1 MDQRPLGHTG
11 LSVSHLGWGTVKIGR
26 NTSVKFPEA
35 FDLPDEAEAIAI
47 THGMLDLGITLID
60 TAPAYG
66 LAEERIG
73 MALAE
78 RRDEVVLCTKVGETF
93 DNGQCHHDFSG
104 AAARTSLAQSL
115 RRLRTDHVDIVL
127 VHSDGNDLAIQHD
140 TDLIET
146 LQDLRQ
152 QGMTRTIG
160 FSGKTPAG
168 AQAALAWAD
177 VLMCEY
183 TVGHCSHEDVIVE
196 AAEAGVGVLLKK
208 VLASGHLDAPAAL
221 QFVLRDATIAPLI
234 SSAVVG
240 SLSVERM
247 RENWNA
253 PRGGGQAEIQ

>member
-1 MDQRPLGHTG
+1 MDQRPLGHTS

-35 FDLPDEAEAIAI
+35 FDLPGEAEAVAI
-47 THGMLDLGITLID
+47 VHGMIDLGITLID

-66 LAEERIG
+66 LAEARLG
-73 MALAE
+73 MALAG
-78 RRDEVVLCTKVGETF
+78 RRGEVVLCTKVGETF

-104 AAARTSLAQSL
+104 AAARASLAESL

-127 VHSDGNDLAIQHD
+127 VHSDGNDRTIQDD

-146 LQDLRQ
+146 LEDLRQ

-168 AQAALAWAD
+168 ARAALAWAD

-183 TVGHCSHEDVIVE
+183 TVDDRSHEAVITE

-208 VLASGHLDAPAAL
+208 VLGSGHLDAHAAL
-221 QFVLRDATIAPLI
+221 QFVLRDAPIAPLI
-234 SSAVVG
+234 SSAVIG

-247 RENWNA
+247 RTNREA
-253 PRGGGQAEIQ
+253 GTAHGQ